1 MAVHWVVYTISVQE
15 ISKDAV
21 MVTAKACE
29 LLVLDLTLR
38 ALHNMN
44 DRGRTSLTV
53 CFDFLVYVYTYMRN
67 IYCIYI
73 LHTLHIH
80 IYIHKYK
87 RAYLYIRTY
96 TPTIYILHTTYIK
109 LIHACMQWYVHAHL
123 HVWTAISISM
133 YACWKFYFR

>member
-1 MAVHWVVYTISVQE
+1 MVYTISVQE

-53 CFDFLVYVYTYMRN
+53 CFDFLVYVYAYMRN
-67 IYCIYI
+67 VYCIYI

-96 TPTIYILHTTYIK
+96 TPTIYILHTTYII
-109 LIHACMQWYVHAHL
+109 LIHACMHTTYKPAWVRACTLTCVNCNFYQYVCML
-123 HVWTAISISM
+123 EVL
-133 YACWKFYFR
+133 F